1 MSDPMAQEQEVI
13 RSPRR
18 DFSSLLDLPSLPAGE
33 PVGKALIMGEQAEDL
48 AIYLSARAASR
59 GFQVLVADGANSFD
73 PYLVSR
79 FARREGLPPEE
90 LLKKIWVARAFTC
103 HQMVTL
109 LRERLDPMILPG
121 ALPLVVLLGPCTL
134 FLDEEV
140 SGEEATLLFRRMLSK
155 VKERNEKGIFFLMGQ
170 PFSGLH
176 RSRGFLL
183 RELVQLSDTVL
194 KLKPSPDA
202 LQIALHKPPLALR
215 RRWGVLER
223 FQEIA

>member
-1 MSDPMAQEQEVI
+1 MAQEVI
-13 RSPRR
+13 QSPRR
-18 DFSSLLDLPSLPAGE
+18 DFFSLLDLPSLPVVK
-33 PVGKALIMGEQAEDL
+33 PVQKALIIGEQSEDL
-48 AIYLSARAASR
+48 VIYLSALAASR

-79 FARREGLPPEE
+79 FARREGLPPEA

-109 LRERLDPMILPG
+109 IRERLDPMILPG
-121 ALPLVVLLGPCTL
+121 APPPPLVVLLGPCTL
-134 FLDEEV
+134 FFDEEV
-140 SGEEATLLFRRMLSK
+140 SGEEATLLFRRVLAK
-155 VKERNEKGIFFLMGQ
+155 VNERSEKGIFFLMGQ
-170 PFSGLH
+170 PFSGLN

-183 RELVQLSDTVL
+183 QELVHFSDTVL
-194 KLKPSPDA
+194 KLKPSPSA

-215 RRWGVLER
+215 RRWEVLER

>member
-1 MSDPMAQEQEVI
+1 MAQEVI
-13 RSPRR
+13 QSPRR
-18 DFSSLLDLPSLPAGE
+18 DFFSLLDLPSLPPGK
-33 PVGKALIMGEQAEDL
+33 PVGKALIIGEQSEDL
-48 AIYLSARAASR
+48 AIYLSALAASR

-103 HQMVTL
+103 HQIVTL
-109 LRERLDPMILPG
+109 IQERLDPMIPPG
-121 ALPLVVLLGPCTL
+121 ASPLIALLGPCTL
-134 FLDEEV
+134 FFDEEV
-140 SGEEATLLFRRMLSK
+140 SGEEATLLFRRMLRK
-155 VKERNEKGIFFLMGQ
+155 VKEMSEKGIFFLMGQ
-170 PFSGLH
+170 SFSGVNGN
-176 RSRGFLL
+176 RRFLL
-183 RELVQLSDTVL
+183 QELVQLSDTVL

-215 RRWGVLER
+215 RRWEVLER